1 MDPVVLDR
9 LLTAALQAQQRAYA
23 PYSQFAVGAA
33 VLTANGQM
41 FTGANIENAS
51 YPLTICAERVAL
63 FCAYM
68 ATAEPVIALA
78 VVTPTPT
85 VASPCGACRQV
96 IFELAPQA
104 QIVLLNHDGSER
116 RLTTPQELL
125 PFGFGPEQLE
135 KGRK

>member
-1 MDPVVLDR
+1 MDPVALDR
-9 LLTAALQAQQRAYA
+9 LITAALQAQQRAYA

-33 VLTANGQM
+33 VLTADGQM

-63 FCAYM
+63 FCAHM
-68 ATAEPVIALA
+68 FTAGPVIALA

-96 IFELAPQA
+96 ILELAPQA
-104 QIVLLNHDGSER
+104 QIVLLNHNGSER

-125 PFGFGPEQLE
+125 PFGFGPDQLRN
-135 KGRK
+135 G